1 MIMAKAG
8 RGVYIVATPRRK
20 RFRAQQ
26 PSQQY
31 DTTFKDW
38 IRKEA
43 RDVLP
48 LLIPGA
54 IYEETLDVEIVRP
67 TMRADKVFK
76 GKYLGEESI
85 FNVEFE
91 SGSDTYMLSRL
102 LTYNA
107 VLYRDHHLPVISMIV
122 YPFRTTVAESP
133 LVINSGNGKKNIIT
147 FHFEKLPL
155 FLEEA
160 EHYVREHIT
169 CMYPLLPTMRGTNR
183 VMMKQIM
190 DELAALY
197 RDDEV
202 TLAQQ
207 FVWMELLLERT
218 ETIAPAEKEEI
229 QKELKMYDPLWEEHP
244 KVKKIR
250 IESKTEGEV
259 QALRGAIVTVVK
271 VRFPELGEMAQR
283 KVEQI
288 NTPEVLNFLLAQ
300 ISAEPEEMG
309 IRSLLRLITAA

>member
-1 MIMAKAG
+1 M
-8 RGVYIVATPRRK
+8 ATPRRK
-20 RFRAQQ
+20 RYNAQR
-26 PSQQY
+26 SAHQY

-48 LLIPGA
+48 LFIPGA
-54 IYEETLDVEIVRP
+54 TYEETLDVEIVRP

-76 GKYLGEESI
+76 GKYQGEDSI

-91 SGSDTYMLSRL
+91 SGSDTYILSRL

-107 VLYRDHHLPVISMIV
+107 VLYKDHHLPVISMIV
-122 YPFRTTVAESP
+122 YPFRTTVAQTP
-133 LVINSGNGKKNIIT
+133 LVINSGKKNIIT
-147 FHFEKLPL
+147 FHFEILPL

-160 EHYVREHIT
+160 EHYVREHII
-169 CMYPLLPTMRGTNR
+169 CMYPLLPTMQGNNSVMTKR
-183 VMMKQIM
+183 VM

-202 TLAQQ
+202 SLAQQ

-218 ETIAPAEKEEI
+218 ETIAPSEKEEI

-250 IESKTEGEV
+250 VESRTEGEV
-259 QALRGAIVTVVK
+259 QALRSAIVTVVK
-271 VRFPELGEMAQR
+271 VRFPALGEMAQN

-288 NTPEVLNFLLAQ
+288 NTPEVLKFLLAQ
-300 ISAEPEEMG
+300 ISAEPEEIG
-309 IRSLLRLITAA
+309 VRSLLRPTAA

>member
-1 MIMAKAG
+1 M
-8 RGVYIVATPRRK
+8 ATPKRK
-20 RFRAQQ
+20 RYSGQQ

-43 RDVLP
+43 REVLP
-48 LLIPGA
+48 LFIPGA
-54 IYEETLDVEIVRP
+54 TFEETLDVEIVRP

-76 GKYLGEESI
+76 GKYQGEDSI

-91 SGSDTYMLSRL
+91 SGSDTYILSRL

-122 YPFRTTVAESP
+122 YPFRTTVAQSP
-133 LVINSGNGKKNIIT
+133 LVIKSGKKNIIT

-160 EHYVREHIT
+160 EHYVHEHIT
-169 CMYPLLPTMRGTNR
+169 CMYPLLPTMQGTNR

-218 ETIAPAEKEEI
+218 ETISPAEKEEI

-250 IESKTEGEV
+250 AESEV
-259 QALRGAIVTVVK
+259 QALRSAIVTVVK
-271 VRFPELGEMAQR
+271 VRYPELGEMAQQ
-283 KVEQI
+283 KVEEI
-288 NTPEVLNFLLAQ
+288 NTPEVLRFLLAQ
-300 ISAEPEEMG
+300 ISAEPEEVG
-309 IRSLLRLITAA
+309 VRSMLRPTAA

>member
-1 MIMAKAG
+1 MAKPG
-8 RGVYIVATPRRK
+8 RK
-20 RFRAQQ
+20 RYNAQRSAQ
-26 PSQQY
+26 WY

-48 LLIPGA
+48 LFIPGA
-54 IYEETLDVEIVRP
+54 TYEETLDVEIVRP

-76 GKYLGEESI
+76 GKYQGEDSI

-91 SGSDTYMLSRL
+91 SGSDTYILSRL

-107 VLYRDHHLPVISMIV
+107 VLYKDHHLPVISMIV
-122 YPFRTTVAESP
+122 YPFRTTVAQTP
-133 LVINSGNGKKNIIT
+133 LVINSGKKNIIT
-147 FHFEKLPL
+147 FHFERLPL

-169 CMYPLLPTMRGTNR
+169 FMYPLLPTMQGTNS

-218 ETIAPAEKEEI
+218 ETIAPSEKEEI

-250 IESKTEGEV
+250 VESRTEGEV
-259 QALRGAIVTVVK
+259 QALRSAIVTVVK
-271 VRFPELGEMAQR
+271 VRFPALGEMAQN

-288 NTPEVLNFLLAQ
+288 NTPEVLKFLLAQ
-300 ISAEPEEMG
+300 ISAEPEEIG
-309 IRSLLRLITAA
+309 VRSLLRPTAA

>member
-1 MIMAKAG
+1 M
-8 RGVYIVATPRRK
+8 ATPKRR
-20 RFRAQQ
+20 RYSGQRS
-26 PSQQY
+26 SQQY

-48 LLIPGA
+48 LFIPGA
-54 IYEETLDVEIVRP
+54 TYEETLDVEIVRP

-76 GKYLGEESI
+76 GKYQGEDSI

-91 SGSDTYMLSRL
+91 SGSDTYILSRL

-107 VLYRDHHLPVISMIV
+107 VLFRDHHLPVISMIV
-122 YPFRTTVAESP
+122 YPFRTTVAQSP
-133 LVINSGNGKKNIIT
+133 LVINSGKKNIIT

-169 CMYPLLPTMRGTNR
+169 CMYPLLPTMQGTNH

-218 ETIAPAEKEEI
+218 ETVSPAEKEEI

-259 QALRGAIVTVVK
+259 QALRSAIVTVVK
-271 VRFPELGEMAQR
+271 VRYPELGELAQQ
-283 KVEQI
+283 KVEEI
-288 NTPEVLNFLLAQ
+288 NTPEVLKFLLAQ
-300 ISAEPEEMG
+300 ISAEPEEVG
-309 IRSLLRLITAA
+309 VRSMLRPTAA

>member
-1 MIMAKAG
+1 
-8 RGVYIVATPRRK
+8 
-20 RFRAQQ
+20 
-26 PSQQY
+26 
-31 DTTFKDW
+31 
-38 IRKEA
+38 
-43 RDVLP
+43 
-48 LLIPGA
+48 
-54 IYEETLDVEIVRP
+54 
-67 TMRADKVFK
+67 MRADQVFK
-76 GKYLGEESI
+76 GKYQGEDSI

-91 SGSDTYMLSRL
+91 SGSDTYILSRL

-122 YPFRTTVAESP
+122 YPFRTTVAQSP
-133 LVINSGNGKKNIIT
+133 LVIKSGKKNIIT

-160 EHYVREHIT
+160 EHYVHEHIT
-169 CMYPLLPTMRGTNR
+169 CMYPLLPTMQGTNR

-218 ETIAPAEKEEI
+218 ETISPAEKEEI

-250 IESKTEGEV
+250 AESEV
-259 QALRGAIVTVVK
+259 QALRSAIVTVVK
-271 VRFPELGEMAQR
+271 VRYPELGEMAQQ
-283 KVEQI
+283 KVEEI
-288 NTPEVLNFLLAQ
+288 NTPEVLRFLLAQ
-300 ISAEPEEMG
+300 ISAEPEEVG
-309 IRSLLRLITAA
+309 VRSMLRPTAA

>member
-1 MIMAKAG
+1 
-8 RGVYIVATPRRK
+8 VATPKRK
-20 RFRAQQ
+20 RYSGQQ

-38 IRKEA
+38 MRKEA
-43 RDVLP
+43 REVLP
-48 LLIPGA
+48 LFIPGA
-54 IYEETLDVEIVRP
+54 TFEETLDVEIVRP

-76 GKYLGEESI
+76 GKYQGEDSI

-122 YPFRTTVAESP
+122 YPFRTKVAQSP
-133 LVINSGNGKKNIIT
+133 LVIKSGKKNIIT

-160 EHYVREHIT
+160 EHYVHEHIT
-169 CMYPLLPTMRGTNR
+169 CMYPLLPTMQGTNR

-190 DELAALY
+190 DELATLY

-218 ETIAPAEKEEI
+218 ETISPAEKEEI

-250 IESKTEGEV
+250 VESRTEGEV
-259 QALRGAIVTVVK
+259 QALRSAIVTVVK
-271 VRFPELGEMAQR
+271 VRYPELGEMAQQ
-283 KVEQI
+283 KVKEI
-288 NTPEVLNFLLAQ
+288 NTPEVLRFLLAQ
-300 ISAEPEEMG
+300 ISAEPEEVG
-309 IRSLLRLITAA
+309 VRSMLRPTAA

>member
-1 MIMAKAG
+1 MAKPG
-8 RGVYIVATPRRK
+8 RK
-20 RFRAQQ
+20 RYNAQRSAQ
-26 PSQQY
+26 WY

-48 LLIPGA
+48 LFIPGA
-54 IYEETLDVEIVRP
+54 TYEETLDVEIVRP

-76 GKYLGEESI
+76 GKYQGEDSI

-91 SGSDTYMLSRL
+91 SGSDTYILSRL

-107 VLYRDHHLPVISMIV
+107 VLYKDHNLPVISMIV
-122 YPFRTTVAESP
+122 YPFRTTVAQTP
-133 LVINSGNGKKNIIT
+133 LVINSGKKNIIT
-147 FHFEKLPL
+147 FHFERLPL

-169 CMYPLLPTMRGTNR
+169 FMYPLLPTMQGTNS

-218 ETIAPAEKEEI
+218 ETIAPSEKEEI

-250 IESKTEGEV
+250 VESRTEGEV
-259 QALRGAIVTVVK
+259 QALRSAIVTVVK
-271 VRFPELGEMAQR
+271 VRFPALGEMAQN

-288 NTPEVLNFLLAQ
+288 NTPEVLKFLLAQ
-300 ISAEPEEMG
+300 ISAEPEEIG
-309 IRSLLRLITAA
+309 VRSLLRPTAA